1 MKRDLIELL
10 VIPFIEEY
18 GWFETDMLT
27 LILFIYV
34 YIYNDY
40 YLLFIIFVLE
50 YYYYLVRMNVM

>member
-34 YIYNDY
+34 YIYITDY
-40 YLLFIIFVLE
+40 YLLFIIFVL
-50 YYYYLVRMNVM
+50 